1 MGMNRILVTILL
13 FGFFFLSAQD
23 EDRYM
28 VFYKDKSGT
37 TFSTDQP
44 YQFLSYDAVIR
55 RIVQN
60 KDITEQDF
68 PVNVGYKSQVY
79 GTGAR
84 VVYSSRWFNASMVEA
99 TPSEI
104 SAIQGLAI
112 VDRVEFVAPGKTGT
126 GGRKNSSSKF
136 AVDSPAPVTVPQ
148 TSMLGIDELHR
159 EGFQG
164 EGITI
169 AVLDTGFPGITA
181 NPAFSDLMLDQ
192 RIGDFFNFAAGYPH
206 VFLGH
211 DHGARVFSIMAGK
224 LDNYVGAATKA
235 NYLLYATEYTATEY
249 RAEEYYWAFAAER
262 ADSAG
267 ADIISSSLGY
277 TEFDDASMN
286 YSYSDL
292 DGETAVITQA
302 AQMAFDRGI
311 IVVNAAGNLGGSND
325 PWHYISPPAD
335 GKDILAVGAVDFSL
349 NRSGFSSFGPS
360 ADGRVKPDIVALG
373 TQAANINPFGLIQYG
388 NGTSYSCPLIA
399 GFIACLWEAH
409 PELNAVEMID
419 MVRKA
424 GSQYFNPDFSLGY
437 GIPTYQAIQNMYE
450 FPYHTGIRVYPNPIE
465 YDKLKIAIGP
475 TDGSEISFQVFSI
488 MGQPIHEEVYLSN
501 WHSNPYDLDFSGQ
514 PAGVYLVKVRHG
526 YSTKTFQ
533 VVKL

>member
-1 MGMNRILVTILL
+1 MSRFLLVIIFL
-13 FGFFFLSAQD
+13 FGYSTLSAQD

-28 VFYKDKSGT
+28 VFFKDKVGT
-37 TFSTDQP
+37 TFSIDQP
-44 YQFLSYDAVIR
+44 HQFLSNDAVIR
-55 RIVQN
+55 RIVQRI
-60 KDITEQDF
+60 DITEQDF
-68 PVNVGYKSQVY
+68 PVNVGYKSQVNN
-79 GTGAR
+79 TGAR

-99 TPSEI
+99 TASEI
-104 SAIQGLAI
+104 STIQGLAF

-126 GGRKNSSSKF
+126 GGRKSSSSKF
-136 AVDSPAPVTVPQ
+136 AVDSPALATLQQ
-148 TSMLGIDELHR
+148 TAMLGIDDLHL

-169 AVLDTGFPGITA
+169 AVFDTGFPGVTS
-181 NPAFSDLMLDQ
+181 NSAFSDIMLDE
-192 RIGDFFNFAAGYPH
+192 RIRDFFNFAAGYPN

-235 NYLLYATEYTATEY
+235 NYVLYATEYTATEY

-267 ADIISSSLGY
+267 VDIISSSLGY

-286 YSYSDL
+286 YSYADM

-302 AQMAFDRGI
+302 AQFAFARGI
-311 IVVNAAGNLGGSND
+311 VVVNAAGNLGGSND
-325 PWHYISPPAD
+325 PWHFIAAPAD
-335 GKDILAVGAVDFSL
+335 GKDVLAVGAVDFNL
-349 NRSGFSSFGPS
+349 DRSSFSSFGPS
-360 ADGRVKPDIVALG
+360 SDDRIKPDIAALG
-373 TQAANINPFGLIQYG
+373 TQAVNINPDGLIQYG

-409 PELNAVEMID
+409 PELNAIEMID

-450 FPYHTGIRVYPNPIE
+450 FPYHTGILLYPNPIQ

-475 TDGSEISFQVFSI
+475 TDGSEIAFQVFSA

-501 WHSNPYDLDFSGQ
+501 WHSNPYDIDFSGQ
-514 PAGVYLVKVRHG
+514 PSGVYLVKVQHG
-526 YSTKTFQ
+526 PSSKTFR
-533 VVKL
+533 VVKP